1 MKFEESTVLEL
12 GARGKHAGAPFSL
25 VGRTVVRSK
34 SGGLWNE
41 WTVKFDD
48 GRIAFLAEARGMFT
62 LLFERPFA
70 PSRDSLVVGEP
81 LDTGFLVA
89 ERGQAQRIANWG
101 DPLPAPKSYTY
112 ADLSSRSGET
122 ATIDWGEDE
131 PHVFVGKRVE
141 LAQMGLR
148 PRAERPRFIPVKSTP
163 APKGFE
169 PCLAV
174 GDEGTLGGVKW
185 RVLGLVQRSIR
196 IEGTRYTWEE
206 YLLHDP
212 AAGFRWLVV
221 SDGHWN
227 FVEIVELGRVTV
239 IDDDTI
245 SFEGEKYRFYSGGKA
260 RVEWATGEMPW
271 DVVIGDETEVA
282 DYVKV
287 PCVISG
293 EFADDEITW
302 SRGTYTPP
310 ETVAKSFGK
319 RVLPKPEGRAP
330 NQPKR
335 R

>member
-1 MKFEESTVLEL
+1 VKYEESTVLEL
-12 GARGKHAGAPFSL
+12 GARGKHGGAAFEL

-41 WTVKFDD
+41 WMVRFDD
-48 GRIAFLAEARGMFT
+48 GRIAFLAEARGTFT

-70 PSRDSLVVGEP
+70 PARDALVVGEP

-89 ERGQAQRIANWG
+89 ERGQAQRIAHWG
-101 DPLPAPKSYTY
+101 EEIPAPKSYVY

-122 ATIDWGEDE
+122 ATIDWGENE
-131 PHVFVGKRVE
+131 PHVFVGKRVA
-141 LAQMGLR
+141 LSAIGLS
-148 PRAERPRFIPVKSTP
+148 PRAERPRFVPVKATP
-163 APKGFE
+163 PPRGFE

-174 GDEGTLGGVKW
+174 GDEGTLDGVRW

-227 FVEIVELGRVTV
+227 LVDIVELGLVTV
-239 IDDDTI
+239 VDDDNVI
-245 SFEGEKYRFYSGGKA
+245 FGGEKYRFYSGGKA

-282 DYVKV
+282 DYVKAPYV
-287 PCVISG
+287 VSG
-293 EFADDEITW
+293 EFSSDEITW
-302 SRGTYTPP
+302 SRGVYTAP
-310 ETVAKSFGK
+310 ETIAKSFRK
-319 RVLPKPEGRAP
+319 RVLPKPRGRAP